1 MKSYALMMMALLLV
15 GLLIGVASA
24 ADSEQ
29 SHEFGLG
36 IVLGEPSG
44 LNAQFYW
51 GPQTA
56 IDVTAAWSF
65 HDWFMVAGDFQV
77 YNYVLDSPREWNWYY
92 GLGTYLALPKNDHGS
107 FGVRIPLGLRYHVP
121 HSVVDVWAEV
131 DPALKLVD
139 KTAADLQGGIGVT
152 FWLK

>member
-1 MKSYALMMMALLLV
+1 MKTYV
-15 GLLIGVASA
+15 YVLITVFLFFMSVSA
-24 ADSEQ
+24 AYAASDKD

-44 LNAQFYW
+44 INGQFYW
-51 GPQTA
+51 GPKTA

-65 HDWFMVAGDFQV
+65 HDWLMVAGDFQV
-77 YNYVLDSPREWNWYY
+77 YNYILDSPREWKWYY
-92 GLGTYLALPKNDHGS
+92 GIGTYLALPKNDHGS
-107 FGVRIPLGLRYHVP
+107 FGVRIPLGLRYHIP
-121 HSVVDVWAEV
+121 HSVVDVWGEV

-139 KTAADLQGGIGVT
+139 ETAADLQGGIGVT